1 MKVKVQSKQGRLMT
15 KATIG
20 FVGMTHLGLVSGVA
34 ASQKGFKTICFDVD
48 KAKINN
54 LLSGKLPVSEPQL
67 EELINSNSAH
77 LFFTANP
84 NELAKCNV
92 VYVAQDV
99 GTDDH
104 GQSDLDVLN
113 GLLDIVF
120 KASNL
125 EATIVILSQVPPGY
139 MRGKWDGRRSLY
151 YQVETLI
158 FGRAIERALFPERY
172 IIGCA
177 QPKTPLPKDYQNFL
191 DAPECP
197 ILPMR
202 YESAELA
209 KISIN
214 MFLVAS
220 VTTTN
225 TIAELCEKIG
235 ADWSEISPALRLD
248 RRIGSHAYLSPGL
261 GISGGNLERDL
272 ATVCNYAK
280 EHNCDA
286 RMVQAW
292 IANSQ
297 HRKSWPVEQLE
308 KVIDLQNASNV
319 IGILGLAYKE
329 DTHSTKNS
337 PAIKAISKLQAVTI
351 KVYDPKVVWQN
362 DWHHN
367 AIVTSNSR
375 EILPGIN
382 ALMILTPWAEFKD
395 REFLSLLA
403 GQLRNI
409 PIIDPYGLVP
419 SDLIEVNELQVYSL
433 GRFSNFEDSK
443 KNG

>member
-1 MKVKVQSKQGRLMT
+1 MAKP
-15 KATIG
+15 TIG

-34 ASQKGFKTICFDVD
+34 ASQKGFRTICFDVN
-48 KAKINN
+48 KIKIND

-67 EELINSNSAH
+67 DDLISKNLDH
-77 LFFTANP
+77 LIFTANP
-84 NELAKCNV
+84 SELTECDV
-92 VYVAQDV
+92 IYVAPDV
-99 GTDDH
+99 GTDND
-104 GQSDLDVLN
+104 GQSDLGVLN
-113 GLLDIVF
+113 GLLEIVF
-120 KASNL
+120 KVSNP
-125 EATIVILSQVPPGY
+125 ETTIVILSQVPPGY
-139 MRGKWDGRRSLY
+139 TRGKWDGRRSLY

-172 IIGCA
+172 IVGCA
-177 QPKTPLPKDYQNFL
+177 EPKASLPKDYQNFL
-191 DAPECP
+191 DAHECP

-235 ADWSEISPALRLD
+235 ADWSEIAPALRLD

-280 EHNCDA
+280 QHESDA
-286 RMVQAW
+286 GMVHAW

-297 HRKSWPVEQLE
+297 HRKSWPVERLA
-308 KVIDLQNASNV
+308 KLIDLQNTSNV

-337 PAIKAISKLQAVTI
+337 PSIMAISQLQEVTI
-351 KVYDPKVVWQN
+351 KVYDPTVVWQN
-362 DWHHN
+362 DWHPSP
-367 AIVTSNSR
+367 IVTSNSY
-375 EILPGIN
+375 EVLFGIN
-382 ALMILTPWAEFKD
+382 ALMILTPWAEFKGQ
-395 REFLSLLA
+395 EFLNLIAS
-403 GQLRNI
+403 QLKDI
-409 PIIDPYGLVP
+409 PIIDPYGLIP
-419 SDLIEVNELQVYSL
+419 STLIESNGLQVYSL
-433 GRFSNFEDSK
+433 GRHSNHEESK
-443 KNG
+443 